1 MSIFPCIENTGLEI
15 VGKYV
20 DRIRNQVQEVKALF
34 LQVLPEDGV
43 LFLSRLNPCIL
54 SKNWLEY
61 LSIMSDSL
69 MTILKH
75 RIPAGTLK
83 PKTDGF
89 GSSTDEA

>member
-1 MSIFPCIENTGLEI
+1 MLTQSG
-15 VGKYV
+15 
-20 DRIRNQVQEVKALF
+20 IRFRRLKLCF
-34 LQVLPEDGV
+34 FQVLPEDGI

-83 PKTDGF
+83 PKTNGF